1 MKRDHLYL
9 SIHCYPV
16 SMLIKIMKY
25 ISIQYRINIVLING
39 LHTSQ
44 VFQAL
49 ESFLIDVVDLV
60 VRNVEHVQVGV
71 VPEYVPVYAGQLIS
85 WYE

>member
-1 MKRDHLYL
+1 
-9 SIHCYPV
+9 
-16 SMLIKIMKY
+16 MLIKIMKY
-25 ISIQYRINIVLING
+25 ISIQYRINIILING
-39 LHTSQ
+39 IYLHTSQ

-60 VRNVEHVQVGV
+60 VRYVEHVQVGV